1 MPLLEFQCRHRFP
14 SGFQLDVGLEC
25 DRRFTALFGPSGAG
39 KTTVLSI
46 IAGFVRPQEGRVR
59 WGDRTLLDTAT
70 GVCVPVQ
77 NRAVGIVFQD
87 GLLFPHLTVEGN
99 LRYGERHRKARKGG
113 IDFPRMVETLE
124 IGGLLQ
130 RYPRNL
136 SGGEK
141 QRVALGRALLSGPE
155 LLLMDEPLA
164 SLDAPLKSRILAYL
178 ERVVAQ
184 WDIPT
189 LFVTHSQVEVR
200 RARSGSWSWT
210 AAARSGPARPT
221 MPWASR
227 NRWGGAM
234 QPAL

>member
-1 MPLLEFQCRHRFP
+1 M
-14 SGFQLDVGLEC
+14 
-25 DRRFTALFGPSGAG
+25 
-39 KTTVLSI
+39 
-46 IAGFVRPQEGRVR
+46 
-59 WGDRTLLDTAT
+59 
-70 GVCVPVQ
+70 
-77 NRAVGIVFQD
+77 VFQD

-99 LRYGERHRKARKGG
+99 LRYGQTGGVIGRAVRKRERA
-113 IDFPRMVETLE
+113 IEFPRVIETLE

-164 SLDAPLKSRILAYL
+164 SLDAPLSTRILAYL

-200 RARSGSWSWT
+200 RAARVGGGLGEG
-210 AAARSGPARPT
+210 AARSGPACPK
-221 MPWASR
+221 MPWASP
-227 NRWGGAM
+227 NRWDGAM
-234 QPAL
+234 PPVP